1 MSNGP
6 IFLAGAVTTVLLLG
20 VGFGGGLMPA
30 KKAMQPVP
38 QSQVTA
44 AARLPPA
51 RVILPYSAQAASTPT
66 VEAAVPLPALSPQSE
81 ARPQVV
87 PAKAVEGQNQASEM
101 DKQADRL
108 EQRKAEAA
116 ERERRRHERKA
127 MREAARAK
135 QQEEQARQEQRP
147 GMMAFSPGDEQQ
159 PRWRGFFGN

>member
-30 KKAMQPVP
+30 KKAVQPVP
-38 QSQVTA
+38 QSHLTA
-44 AARLPPA
+44 ADRLPPA
-51 RVILPYSAQAASTPT
+51 RVILPYSAQAASTRT
-66 VEAAVPLPALSPQSE
+66 GETAVPPPAPSPQSE

-87 PAKAVEGQNQASEM
+87 PAKAVEGKSLASEK
-101 DKQADRL
+101 DKRVDRL
-108 EQRKAEAA
+108 DQRKAEAA

-147 GMMAFSPGDEQQ
+147 GMMALSAGAEQ
-159 PRWRGFFGN
+159 PRFRGFFGN

>member
-30 KKAMQPVP
+30 KMQPVP

-44 AARLPPA
+44 ADRLPPA
-51 RVILPYSAQAASTPT
+51 RVILPYSAQAASTST
-66 VEAAVPLPALSPQSE
+66 VEAAVPPPAPSPQSE

-87 PAKAVEGQNQASEM
+87 PAKAVEGQSQASEK
-101 DKQADRL
+101 DKRADRL